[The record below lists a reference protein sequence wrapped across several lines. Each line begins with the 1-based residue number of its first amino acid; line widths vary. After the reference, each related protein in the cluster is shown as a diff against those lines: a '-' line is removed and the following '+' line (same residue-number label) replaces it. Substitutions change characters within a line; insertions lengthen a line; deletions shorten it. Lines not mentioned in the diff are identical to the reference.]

1 VTQLRDYVIEGANTN
16 AHIKLKGDG
25 QSVADIMA
33 SANGKI
39 TLQTQTGKLN
49 VKGNLLTSDL
59 FTALIPTGGKR
70 ESMTLACGVI
80 NYAIKDGQAIADKG
94 IALVTGQM
102 NIVGSSKINLKTEA
116 LAIHLKPRVKEGL
129 GISVAD
135 LADLVSIGGTLKK
148 PAMGADLMSTIQAG
162 LKVQSAIATG
172 GLSLLAS
179 GLLEKLTADTD
190 PCATALGIKQAPAP
204 DPLQDE
210 VSSP

>member
-1 VTQLRDYVIEGANTN
+1 
-16 AHIKLKGDG
+16 
-25 QSVADIMA
+25 
-33 SANGKI
+33 
-39 TLQTQTGKLN
+39 LN
-49 VKGNLLTSDL
+49 VKDSLLTSDL
-59 FTALIPTGGKR
+59 FTALIPTGNNR
-70 ESMTLACGVI
+70 DTMALECGVI
-80 NYAIKDGQAIADKG
+80 NYAIKDGLAIADKG
-94 IALVTGQM
+94 IAFVTGQM

-190 PCATALGIKQAPAP
+190 PCATALGIKKVTTPEP
-204 DPLQDE
+204 VQDE
-210 VSSP
+210 PRSP